1 MIFYDLHPRRPHTRK
16 RTAAEVVVC
25 LEEALEVAP
34 KGLAGRLGGSPRL
47 ARGLHRSAG
56 GGEGVATQVVVLLE
70 EALDGVHSCFG
81 LWTLFF

>member
-1 MIFYDLHPRRPHTRK
+1 M
-16 RTAAEVVVC
+16 C

-81 LWTLFF
+81 LWALGFGLWALFFW

>member
-1 MIFYDLHPRRPHTRK
+1 M
-16 RTAAEVVVC
+16 C

-81 LWTLFF
+81 LWALGFGDFGLWALFFW